1 MSDIKHLDPEVLP
14 EHLTLDSDA
23 AKVVVAF
30 LDWLLVRI
38 SFPQIPGDQFLK
50 TKLQLSFDSSAL
62 NDVWKKM

>member
-30 LDWLLVRI
+30 LD
-38 SFPQIPGDQFLK
+38 
-50 TKLQLSFDSSAL
+50 
-62 NDVWKKM
+62 